1 MNKECKRAL
10 LINDAKAF
18 AIDAHAGQK
27 RKYKD
32 EDYVNHPIRVA
43 SRVTQVPG
51 NTTEMVMAALLH
63 DVIEDTKVTES
74 DIRQKFGDKV
84 ANLVVELTN
93 VKSIGTREQRKAL
106 DRERISRISKQAK
119 IIKALDR
126 IDNLTDMKGTAPKDF
141 SIIYSHESILL
152 AQTLEKSIPEYLYDD
167 LVEAAINV
175 LQCNVAK

>member
-1 MNKECKRAL
+1 MNKECKRIL
-10 LINDAKAF
+10 LINEAKVF

-63 DVIEDTKVTES
+63 DVLEDTKVTES

-84 ANLVVELTN
+84 AKLVVELTN

-106 DRERISRISKQAK
+106 DRERISKISKEAK

-126 IDNLTDMKGTAPKDF
+126 IDNLTDMLGSAPKDF

-152 AQTLEKSIPEYLYDD
+152 AQTLEKAIPGDLYYDIID
-167 LVEAAINV
+167 AAIDVLKCNV
-175 LQCNVAK
+175 LG